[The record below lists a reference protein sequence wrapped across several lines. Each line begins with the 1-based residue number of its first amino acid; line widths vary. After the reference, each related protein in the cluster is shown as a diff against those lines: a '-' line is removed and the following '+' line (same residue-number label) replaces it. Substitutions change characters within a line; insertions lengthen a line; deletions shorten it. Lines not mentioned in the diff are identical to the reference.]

1 MEIRVFYKIKKVIAS
16 VVTDHD
22 VLPEVG
28 PYLVTFIS
36 SKSGCYWRGW
46 NKRKKNNRGGEEED
60 KMGRKGDEKKHCQ
73 QAVGKTNK
81 YLALS
86 GGSSIQLFLQ

>member
-1 MEIRVFYKIKKVIAS
+1 MIAS
-16 VVTDHD
+16 VVTGHD
-22 VLPEVG
+22 VLHEVG
-28 PYLVTFIS
+28 PYLVTSVLRVDVIGEEGI
-36 SKSGCYWRGW
+36 KG
-46 NKRKKNNRGGEEED
+46 KKNNRGGEEED

-73 QAVGKTNK
+73 QPVRKTSK